1 MENKKS
7 NKVIIYI
14 LTITLIM
21 TSITN
26 VAAIEKE
33 RNYRVGGVYHG
44 FKLENEQKLDEYKA
58 ISRMFVHKKTGCK
71 VVQFKN
77 NDPNKYFSVTFRTPT
92 KDNKGKAH
100 ILEHSLLMG
109 GSEKYPVK
117 QLLNYYLKG
126 SLANEMNGYTYA
138 DKTVYPFAT
147 INEEEFNNLMDVYLD
162 MVFNARIK
170 SSENIFKEE
179 AWHYEIGDINE
190 PLKYSGVVLNE
201 MKNGSTSSTN
211 RLYHGVHRSLFPDT
225 SYNFISGGDP
235 KYITDLTYEEL
246 IEYYETYYHPSNSM
260 VYIYGD
266 TTIESKLEKLDKEI
280 LKKFEYKEVDS
291 KIVKQEPFKKRAE
304 YIAEY
309 SIGKKEKNQDIIS
322 VNYVIGDS
330 AKAENIIASQLLL
343 DLVLNNK
350 SSDFYKKMCKN
361 GFPNINAGVYAQQAQ
376 SVISITSL
384 NTNTDEKHN
393 FEMAVYESLNDV
405 IKNGIDTEL
414 LEAILNSY
422 ELLQKNSLSYG
433 RDSGES
439 IYHMI
444 ALGFVYDED
453 MFRIFE
459 EEKAFIDSL
468 RKTNGKEYFRKF
480 IENNLIKN
488 EFSSV
493 VVVKGVEGLSEKEA
507 LEETDKLK
515 KIKEGLS
522 KKEILEF
529 ISSNKEL
536 QKWQSSIEPKEI
548 LNKLPMVDSNELEP
562 ELKLANIIEKE
573 IKGTK
578 VLFHPMDTNGIN
590 NVTLRFSSNGV
601 KQEQIPYINLM
612 VSIIKEMDTKSYSNE
627 KLKKMIFK
635 YTDGVSVSTNAQPS
649 IYNKNEYNPVVI
661 VSANSLNENLKES
674 IGLMENIL
682 METNYDNK
690 ETLKRIIGQLKAK
703 ADINIYRQAGMSGL
717 YKNLSTHSQVF
728 SYMDSLLGL
737 EYYNFLKDINNN
749 FDSRYEEILNTLRE
763 VHTTIFNRKNL
774 IVCFTA
780 DEKVY
785 PKFQRGM
792 SDLIEELPLLR
803 VAKSEYSF
811 DQGVKREAYIMESTV
826 NYNIQSFDYK
836 SFEDEPTGSF
846 EVLSAIVND
855 FLWDALRVKGGAY
868 GAYAIGYENGIMAI
882 YTNSDPRIEKSY
894 EDIKGIPEYLAN
906 EENYESKLNQYK
918 LDALKDYYV
927 PKSPFQMA
935 SQTDNLYFR
944 GKSQEDFKRDIEK
957 ILNTTVEDIKSWGK
971 IFERGLNEGRITTIG
986 NYRHIK
992 ECEWIFNEVKKYLKE
1007 E

>member
-1 MENKKS
+1 MKNKKS

-14 LTITLIM
+14 LTSMLVMI
-21 TSITN
+21 SITK
-26 VAAIEKE
+26 VLAIEKDK
-33 RNYRVGGVYHG
+33 YYKVGYMYHG
-44 FKLENEQKLDEYKA
+44 FKLEKEQKLEEYNA
-58 ISRMFVHKKTGCK
+58 IARIFVHKKTGCK

-92 KDNKGKAH
+92 NDNKGKAH

-147 INEEEFNNLMDVYLD
+147 INEKEFDNLVGVYQD

-179 AWHYEIGDINE
+179 AWHYEIGNIDE
-190 PLKYSGVVLNE
+190 PLKYSGVVFNE
-201 MKNGSTSSTN
+201 MKNGSTSSIN
-211 RLYHGVHRSLFPDT
+211 KLYHGVHRSLFPDT
-225 SYNFISGGDP
+225 TYNFISGGDP

-260 VYIYGD
+260 IYIYGD
-266 TTIESKLEKLDKEI
+266 TTIEDKLEKIDREV
-280 LKKFEYKEVDS
+280 LKGFDYKEVDS
-291 KIVKQEPFKKRAE
+291 KIVKQEPFQKRVE
-304 YIAEY
+304 HITEY
-309 SIGKKEKNQDIIS
+309 SIGKKDKNQDIIS

-350 SSDFYKKMCKN
+350 SSSFYKEMCKK
-361 GFPNINAGVYAQQAQ
+361 GFSNINAVVYAQQAQ
-376 SVISITSL
+376 SVISIAAI
-384 NTNTDEKHN
+384 NTDIDKKYD
-393 FEMAVYESLNDV
+393 FEIAVDKALRDTIGS
-405 IKNGIDTEL
+405 GIDSEL

-422 ELLQKNSLSYG
+422 ELSQKNSLAYG
-433 RDSGES
+433 RDSGET

-444 ALGFVYDED
+444 SLGFVYDED

-459 EEKAFIDSL
+459 EEKVFIDRL
-468 RKTNGKEYFRKF
+468 RKSNVKEYFGDF
-480 IENNLIKN
+480 IENKLIKN
-488 EFSSV
+488 GFSSMV
-493 VVVKGVEGLSEKEA
+493 LVKGVEGLSEKEE
-507 LEETDKLK
+507 LEENNKLK
-515 KIKEGLS
+515 KIKGQLS
-522 KKEILEF
+522 KEKIVELIN
-529 ISSNKEL
+529 SNKEL
-536 QKWQSSIEPKEI
+536 QNWQSSLEPEEI
-548 LNKLPMVDSNELEP
+548 LNKLPMIDINELEP
-562 ELKLANIIEKE
+562 ELKLAKIVEKD

-578 VLFHPMDTNGIN
+578 VLFHPMETNGIN

-601 KQEQIPYINLM
+601 KQEQIPYINLI
-612 VSIIKEMDTKSYSNE
+612 VSIIKEMDTRSYPNE
-627 KLKKMIFK
+627 NLKKMMFK
-635 YTDGVSVSTNAQPS
+635 YTDGINISTSAQPS

-661 VSANSLNENLKES
+661 ISANSLNENLKES
-674 IGLMENIL
+674 IRIMENIL
-682 METNYDNK
+682 MKVNYDNK
-690 ETLKRIIGQLKAK
+690 ETLKSILGQLKAK
-703 ADINIYRQAGMSGL
+703 ADINIYRQAGMAGL

-728 SYMDSLLGL
+728 SYMDSLSGL

-749 FDSRYEEILNTLRE
+749 FDNKYDEILNSLRE

-780 DEKVY
+780 EEKLY
-785 PKFQRGM
+785 PKFQKPISG
-792 SDLIEELPLLR
+792 LIEELPLLR

-811 DQGVKREAYIMESTV
+811 ETGMKREAYIMESAV

-836 SFEDEPTGSF
+836 SFEEEPKGSV

-868 GAYAIGYENGIMAI
+868 GAYAICYENGIMVI
-882 YTNSDPRIEKSY
+882 YTNSDPRIQGSY
-894 EDIKGIPEYLAN
+894 KDIKNIPEYLAN

-918 LDALKDYYV
+918 LYALKDYYV
-927 PKSPFQMA
+927 PKSPFQVA
-935 SQTDNLYFR
+935 LQTDNLYFR
-944 GKSQEDFKRDIEK
+944 GKSQEDFKNNIEK
-957 ILNTTVEDIKSWGK
+957 ILNTTVEDIKSWSE
-971 IFERGLNEGRITTIG
+971 IFEKGLNEGRITTIG

-992 ECEWIFNEVKKYLKE
+992 ECEGIFNEVKKYLRE